1 MISERLE
8 GWLTALESSAVTE
21 VFIVLTLAVLCLSL
35 YEASKGKHSQFL
47 EYAPTLMTSL
57 GILGT
62 FIGVVIG
69 LLHFDTENIDQSIPA
84 LLGGLKTAF
93 ITSVVGM
100 AAAMIFN
107 AMDAWKFGPMRARNG
122 AVKQDITPAN
132 IYTSLEEQNSH
143 LSELVRCL
151 GGGSDG
157 SLIGQVRLLR
167 SDFSEFTKD
176 AQSYNAEFSR
186 KLWVEL
192 ERFAEMMSK
201 SATSQI
207 IEALRQVIQDFNE
220 NLMEQFGENFKA
232 LDASVKKLVDWQ
244 IAYKEQVDR
253 MGEQYQQS
261 VESLV
266 QTRTAVA
273 GIWEECKEIPLAM
286 AELKTVLEVNQ
297 HQISVLQ
304 RHLETFVQMRDAAVQ
319 AVPTIQQKVEE
330 IGDLLQAGATGLQ
343 SSLERTGQ
351 ELLANSSK
359 MQVALEEGAEHFRDS
374 VTNTQQAF
382 SAMSKD
388 VADAS
393 EKLTDSLNDTVSD
406 MNASAKDLLDTMRR
420 SVDDMGAQL
429 QRHSSELT
437 TQFKQGASEFEQSAQ
452 RIVLQMGQS
461 GSQAQQSLSSALERM
476 LGELANSMSKARAE
490 LDAHVTDA
498 LKTFGEDVN
507 SKLKL
512 FETGTMRE
520 LNSELETVGVALTSI
535 TGRFVDDYQRLVG
548 RMDDVIRSQPGVGV

>member
-21 VFIVLTLAVLCLSL
+21 VFIWLTMAVLCLSL
-35 YEASKGKHSQFL
+35 YEANKGKHSQFL

-100 AAAMIFN
+100 TAAMFFN
-107 AMDAWKFGPMRARNG
+107 AMDAWRFGPKRALNG
-122 AVKQDITPAN
+122 VGQKVTPEHIHA
-132 IYTSLEEQNSH
+132 TLEAQKALLLDLARGMNGQE
-143 LSELVRCL
+143 E
-151 GGGSDG
+151 GSI
-157 SLIGQVRLLR
+157 IGQLKLLR
-167 SDFSEFTKD
+167 SDISDFSRD
-176 AQSYNAEFSR
+176 NRAYNAEFSR
-186 KLWVEL
+186 KLWQEL

-220 NLMEQFGENFKA
+220 NLVEQFGENFKA

-244 IAYKEQVDR
+244 AAYKEQVDR

-297 HQISVLQ
+297 HQISELQ
-304 RHLETFVQMRDAAVQ
+304 RHLETFIHMRDAAVQ

-351 ELLANSSK
+351 ELLTNSNK

-374 VTNTQQAF
+374 VTSTQQAF

-388 VADAS
+388 VAEAS
-393 EKLTDSLNDTVSD
+393 EKLTESLNDTVSD

-429 QRHSSELT
+429 QRHSGELT
-437 TQFKQGASEFEQSAQ
+437 TQFKQAANEFEQSAQ
-452 RIVLQMGQS
+452 RIILQMGQS